1 MNENQLI
8 IMDENTEEKKEQ
20 AFEIFKSAFENIDM
34 CTSLDYEINILS
46 NKISTTL
53 NIEMKKVG

>member
-1 MNENQLI
+1 
-8 IMDENTEEKKEQ
+8 MDKNTEEKKEQ